1 MHLLPLPH
9 QLHPTLITT
18 LVILC
23 SVCIY
28 LSTTLHPNIRTALAL
43 EPSAITTRL
52 ELHRLTSYPFLH
64 TSLRHI
70 LLNIV
75 VIAASLGR
83 FERTT
88 GSLSIL
94 VLFVFGLLTQLPG
107 IGYCLVEW
115 VLGQN
120 VPIYGLSGWA
130 FTLLA
135 IESFKM
141 KTIT

>member
-1 MHLLPLPH
+1 M
-9 QLHPTLITT
+9 QLRPPPVITC

-23 SVCIY
+23 SVGIY
-28 LSTTLHPNIRTALAL
+28 ISTTLHPGIRTALAL
-43 EPSAITTRL
+43 EPSAITSHL

-64 TSLRHI
+64 TSLQHI
-70 LLNIV
+70 LPNIV

-83 FERTT
+83 FEHTT
-88 GSLSIL
+88 GSLSVL
-94 VLFVFGLLTQLPG
+94 VLFIFGLLTQLPG

-130 FTLLA
+130 FTLIA

-141 KTIT
+141 KTVT